1 MLVGD
6 LNGDGQWDMVH
17 ASAPCCGVRIEY
29 SLFESTYFRP
39 KIAGF
44 RTAR

>member
-1 MLVGD
+1 
-6 LNGDGQWDMVH
+6 
-17 ASAPCCGVRIEY
+17 VRIEY
-29 SLFESTYFRP
+29 SLFESSYFRP